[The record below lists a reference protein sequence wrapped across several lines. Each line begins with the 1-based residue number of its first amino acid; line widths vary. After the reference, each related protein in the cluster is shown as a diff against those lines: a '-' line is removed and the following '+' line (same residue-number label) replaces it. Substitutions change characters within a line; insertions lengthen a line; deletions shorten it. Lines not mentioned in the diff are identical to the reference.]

1 MSKTWNE
8 EELKMA
14 SEQMKKM
21 GHMTYE
27 EFCEHWDVNSTIEA
41 KAYLETQMSVFE
53 KTMAPE
59 MKSALAVALKAM
71 SRLIPVKIEKTDSGT
86 FYICS
91 NCKKIVKKNEQSHGN
106 LNIPHCKWCGQ
117 AWDWSDSK

>member
-41 KAYLETQMSVFE
+41 KAYLEKQMSVFE

-59 MKSALAVALKAM
+59 MKNALTVALKAM
-71 SRLIPVKIEKTDSGT
+71 SRVIPVKLEKTDSGT

>member
-27 EFCEHWDVNSTIEA
+27 EFCERWDVNSTIEA
-41 KAYLETQMSVFE
+41 KAYLEKQMLAFE

-59 MKSALAVALKAM
+59 MKGALTVALKAM
-71 SRLIPVKIEKTDSGT
+71 SRVIPVKLEKADSGK

-91 NCKKIVKKNEQSHGN
+91 TCKKIVKKNEQSHGN

-117 AWDWSDSK
+117 AWDWSEEK

>member
-27 EFCEHWDVNSTIEA
+27 EFCKHWDIQSIIEA
-41 KAYLETQMSVFE
+41 KTYLETQLSVFN

-59 MKSALAVALKAM
+59 MKNALTVALKAM
-71 SRLIPVKIEKTDSGT
+71 SKAIPAKPTKTDSGS
-86 FYICS
+86 FYICPTC
-91 NCKKIVKKNEQSHGN
+91 NTIVSRNEQSHGN

-117 AWDWSDSK
+117 TWNWNDSE